1 MFALLIKLRVL
12 FILFLMALASL
23 LLDLLNLM
31 LSSTETRRPCNKE
44 DTENTK
50 QRRHSVIMEN
60 EDSETPLRIFLS
72 VCWSEREVRVLPR
85 YYASS

>member
-23 LLDLLNLM
+23 LLDLLILM
-31 LSSTETRRPCNKE
+31 PSSTETRRPCNKE

-50 QRRHSVIMEN
+50 QRRHPVIMEN
-60 EDSETPLRIFLS
+60 EDSETPLRIFCPS
-72 VCWSEREVRVLPR
+72 VGPREK
-85 YYASS
+85 